1 MLTTRFEKEEYLRKK
16 KVRKTVE
23 LILIIVM
30 FVITALAVIFVPTP
44 IRGASDVKP
53 ESIPVVYAEEPVSS
67 EIVPKEDVKYYM
79 ASIRAQAGTTDDRLA
94 EMAADNIQTWIVSD
108 TPEEDMIDDMFE
120 TVVEVVEA
128 EAGNQPEEGQ
138 RLVVD
143 VIGNEARWDMAK
155 VVINHGRFRS
165 YPDGCAKWR
174 SSITEE
180 LRQLV
185 ADEWLRADKADGGA
199 GVWYFRTDYYHSFGH
214 PYKQVGDHFFSTR

>member
-1 MLTTRFEKEEYLRKK
+1 MIKYWKHHRRVQIAARVFVGIVVVLLMLFGFSYLASGHEYTEQEQRELLVEEEPL
-16 KVRKTVE
+16 VRGT
-23 LILIIVM
+23 
-30 FVITALAVIFVPTP
+30 PT
-44 IRGASDVKP
+44 D
-53 ESIPVVYAEEPVSS
+53 EEPVYV
-67 EIVPKEDVKYYM
+67 EPHETDAV
-79 ASIRAQAGTTDDRLA
+79 GTSRKKMDTDTLLMKLSA
-94 EMAADNIQTWIVSD
+94 KGIVSND

-143 VIGNEARWDMAK
+143 VIGNEAGWNMAK
-155 VVINHGRFRS
+155 VVINHGRFRP

-185 ADEWLRADKADGGA
+185 ADEWLREDKTDGGA
-199 GVWYFRTDYYHSFGH
+199 GVWYFRTGHYHSFGH
-214 PYKQVGDHFFSTR
+214 KFKQVGDHYFSTR

>member
-1 MLTTRFEKEEYLRKK
+1 MITKFEREEYLRKK
-16 KVRKTVE
+16 RIRKIIE
-23 LILIIVM
+23 LVLIIVI
-30 FVITALAVIFVPTP
+30 FIVTALAVFFAPTP
-44 IRGASDVKP
+44 IKGASSVKP
-53 ESIPVVYAEEPVSS
+53 ESIPVVYAEEPIPSETVSA
-67 EIVPKEDVKYYM
+67 EDVGWYM
-79 ASIRAQAGTTDDRLA
+79 AVLNASADTTDDVLA
-94 EMAADNIQTWIVSD
+94 QMAADNIQTWIVSD

-143 VIGNEARWDMAK
+143 VIGNEAGWDMAK
-155 VVINHGRFRS
+155 VKITHNRFNS

-185 ADEWLRADKADGGA
+185 ADEWLREDKADGGA
-199 GVWYFRTDYYHSFGH
+199 GVWYFRTGHYHSFGH
-214 PYKQVGDHFFSTR
+214 KFKQVGDHYFSTR

>member
-1 MLTTRFEKEEYLRKK
+1 MIKYWKHHRRVQIAARVFIGIVVFLLVAYSVSYLASGHEYTEQEQRELLVEEEPL
-16 KVRKTVE
+16 VRGT
-23 LILIIVM
+23 
-30 FVITALAVIFVPTP
+30 PT
-44 IRGASDVKP
+44 D
-53 ESIPVVYAEEPVSS
+53 EEPVYVEPHETDAVGTSRKKMDTDTLLMKLS
-67 EIVPKEDVKYYM
+67 AKGIV
-79 ASIRAQAGTTDDRLA
+79 S
-94 EMAADNIQTWIVSD
+94 SD

-143 VIGNEARWDMAK
+143 VIGNEAGWDMAK

-185 ADEWLRADKADGGA
+185 ADEWLREDKADGGA
-199 GVWYFRTDYYHSFGH
+199 GVWYFRTGHYHSFGH
-214 PYKQVGDHFFSTR
+214 KFKQVGDHYFSTR

>member
-1 MLTTRFEKEEYLRKK
+1 MRKYWKYRRRVQIAARIFIGIVVVLLVAYSVSYLASGHEYTEQEQRELLVEDEPL
-16 KVRKTVE
+16 VRGT
-23 LILIIVM
+23 
-30 FVITALAVIFVPTP
+30 PT
-44 IRGASDVKP
+44 D
-53 ESIPVVYAEEPVSS
+53 EEPVYVEPHETDAVGASRKKMDTDTLLMKLS
-67 EIVPKEDVKYYM
+67 AKGIV
-79 ASIRAQAGTTDDRLA
+79 S
-94 EMAADNIQTWIVSD
+94 SD

-143 VIGNEARWDMAK
+143 VIGNEAGWDMAK

-185 ADEWLRADKADGGA
+185 ADEWLREDKADGGA
-199 GVWYFRTDYYHSFGH
+199 GVWYFRTGHYHSFGH
-214 PYKQVGDHFFSTR
+214 KFKQVGDHYFSTR